1 MFDYE
6 VLRFIWW
13 ALIGVL
19 LIGFAVT
26 DGFDMGVGILLRII
40 GRTDTERRVMINSIA
55 PHWDGNQVWL
65 ITAGG
70 ALFAAWPMVYAAAFS
85 GFYVAM
91 ILVLS
96 ALFFRPVGFDYR
108 SKLENSRWRNMW
120 DWGIFIGS
128 FVPAVVFGVAF
139 GNLLQG
145 VPFHMDEYMRL
156 FYTGNFFQL
165 LNPFGLLA
173 GVVSLTMLVTQGAT
187 YLQMRTSGEI
197 HLRARAAAQIST
209 LVMAVCFLLGGVWLV
224 KGIDGYV
231 ITSALNTM
239 AESNPMRK
247 EVAHQAGAWLIN
259 FNKYPALWA
268 LPALGVVLP
277 LFTALF
283 SRLQKDA
290 LAFVSSSLT
299 IACVILTAGV
309 TMFPFVMPS
318 STVPNVSLTMWDAT
332 SSLFT
337 LEVMTVVA
345 AIFVPIVLA
354 YTSWSYYKMLAV
366 STRISSRTT
375 SIRCIKD
382 KELNHV
388 VFCLDSRNASCLRL
402 RHHHGAGA

>member
-13 ALIGVL
+13 VLIGVL

-26 DGFDMGVGILLRII
+26 DGFDMGVGILVRII
-40 GRTDTERRVMINSIA
+40 GKTDTERRVMINSIA

-108 SKLENSRWRNMW
+108 SKLESSRWRNMW

-209 LVMAVCFLLGGVWLV
+209 LVMAVFFLLGGIWLV

-231 ITSALNTM
+231 ITSMLNTM

-259 FNKYPALWA
+259 FNKYPLLWA

-277 LFTALF
+277 LFTVLF
-283 SRLQKDA
+283 SRLSKDA
-290 LAFVSSSLT
+290 LAFVTSSLT

-318 STVPNVSLTMWDAT
+318 STVPNISLTMWDAT
-332 SSLFT
+332 SSLLT
-337 LEVMTVVA
+337 LQVMTVVA

-354 YTSWSYYKMLAV
+354 YTSWSYYKMFGRL
-366 STRISSRTT
+366 
-375 SIRCIKD
+375 D
-382 KELNHV
+382 KNFIENNKHSLY
-388 VFCLDSRNASCLRL
+388 
-402 RHHHGAGA
+402 